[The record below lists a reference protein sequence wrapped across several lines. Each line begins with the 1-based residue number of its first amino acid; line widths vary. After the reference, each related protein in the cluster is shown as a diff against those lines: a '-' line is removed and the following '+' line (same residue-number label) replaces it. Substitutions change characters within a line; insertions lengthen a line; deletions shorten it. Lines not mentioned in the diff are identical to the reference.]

1 MCIYLF
7 TIDTLSGS
15 EISKHVAYCPVY
27 KPRATTASCFKARQK
42 IKQQS
47 VMITFFSL
55 FSHENQN

>member
-1 MCIYLF
+1 MCIYLL
-7 TIDTLSGS
+7 DTLSGS

-27 KPRATTASCFKARQK
+27 KPRSTTASCFKARQK